1 MMNMI
6 EMKEIKRLGKVD
18 ENNKL
23 VTYRVVGTPI
33 GTSEYVGAPYCL
45 ETSRGGNK
53 WQRWYMRFGYK
64 SSAMR
69 ALKREVAR

>member
-1 MMNMI
+1 MNMI

-33 GTSEYVGAPYCL
+33 GTSEYIGAPYYL
-45 ETSRGGNK
+45 ETARDGK
-53 WQRWYMRFGYK
+53 PFYRWNMRYGYK
-64 SSAMR
+64 SNAMR

>member
-1 MMNMI
+1 MI
-6 EMKEIKRLGKVD
+6 EMKEIKRLGKVE
-18 ENNKL
+18 ENDIL

-33 GTSEYVGAPYCL
+33 GTSEYVGAPYYL

-53 WQRWYMRFGYK
+53 WHRWYMRFGYK